1 MGEGRHYLDEPA
13 DEVDAYVPEGVQLA
27 QVLGTGILRADEV
40 TVAGGHRTI
49 ALDILCV
56 IPHTISL
63 GGGSIGT
70 TYRRGL
76 SRSRRFL

>member
-13 DEVDAYVPEGVQLA
+13 DEVDANIPEGVQLA
-27 QVLGTGILRADEV
+27 QVLGTGTPRADEV
-40 TVAGGHRTI
+40 AVAGGRQTI

-63 GGGSIGT
+63 GGGSQKRPT
-70 TYRRGL
+70 DEVL